1 MSTRSSRPC
10 ALLADTNDITA
21 LARSVLATGD
31 PVAKTERAHEVA
43 QHWRAG
49 ESAVPET
56 APAPDDQ
63 PARPAHPVLVAP
75 GDVPR
80 RRLNTV
86 PGRIAL
92 LHAVAH
98 IEFNAIDLAFDM
110 VARFACDM
118 ALAPDARQ
126 SFIDD
131 WISVGDDEA
140 RHFRLITDR
149 LAELDARYGDLPAHS
164 GLWDAAMA
172 TRDSLPAR
180 LAVAPLVLE
189 ARGLDVTPGM
199 INRLVSAGD
208 TISADCL
215 RVIYAEEVG
224 HVAAGARWFRHVAAR
239 AGRDPADWFKTLVRH
254 HFSSGLKPPFN
265 AEARLRADLPPEFY
279 QDLT

>member
-1 MSTRSSRPC
+1 MKSSRLC
-10 ALLADTNDITA
+10 APLADTHDITA
-21 LARSVLATGD
+21 LARSVLARGD
-31 PVAKTERAHEVA
+31 PAAKTGRAHEVA
-43 QHWRAG
+43 QLWRAG
-49 ESAVPET
+49 RCIVPDSAPR
-56 APAPDDQ
+56 PDDQ
-63 PARPAHPVLVAP
+63 PARPAHPVLIAP

-110 VARFACDM
+110 VARFACDE
-118 ALAPDARQ
+118 ALAPEARHA
-126 SFIDD
+126 FVDD
-131 WISVGDDEA
+131 WIGVGDDEA

-149 LAELDARYGDLPAHS
+149 LADMDAQYGDLPAHN

-199 INRLVSAGD
+199 IDRLVSAGD
-208 TISADCL
+208 TVSADCL

-239 AGRDPADWFKTLVRH
+239 AQRDPVDWFKTLVGQ
-254 HFSSGLKPPFN
+254 HFSGGLKPPFN
-265 AEARLRADLPPEFY
+265 AEARLKADLPPEFY